1 LAAFDLLSGT
11 PISAFPTANGIPYIT
26 VYDAGNYHAVPSA
39 QYIKSTSNLWVP
51 VSATDPMFIET
62 TGRTPGIYNVTMTN
76 ANTEYSQ
83 ALTNCKKFII
93 LMRENDTAFRIAFV
107 TGKVATSTVP
117 YFTVP
122 EGSSYDED
130 NINFTG
136 TIYFACASAGKTI
149 QIIAW
154 S

>member
-1 LAAFDLLSGT
+1 MAAFELLSGV
-11 PISAFPTANGIPYIT
+11 PIAAFPTATGIPYIT
-26 VYDAGNYHAVPSA
+26 VYDIGNNHAVPSA
-39 QYIKSTSNLWVP
+39 QYIKSANLWVP
-51 VSATDPMFIET
+51 ISTADPMPVET
-62 TGRTPGIYNVTMTN
+62 AGRTPGIYNVTMTN

-122 EGSSYDED
+122 EGSSYNED

-136 TIYFACASAGKTI
+136 TIYFACASAGKNI

>member
-1 LAAFDLLSGT
+1 LAAFELLSGV
-11 PISAFPTANGIPYIT
+11 PISAFPTAIGVPYIT
-26 VYDAGNYHAVPSA
+26 VYDTGNNHAVPSA
-39 QYIKSTSNLWVP
+39 QYIKSANLWVP
-51 VSATDPMFIET
+51 ISTADPMPVET
-62 TGRTPGIYNVTMTN
+62 TGRIPVIYNVTMTN

-93 LMRENDTAFRIAFV
+93 LMRENDTTFRIAFV
-107 TGKVATSTVP
+107 TGKVATPTAP

-136 TIYFACASAGKTI
+136 TIYFACSLAGKII
-149 QIIAW
+149 QIITW

>member
-1 LAAFDLLSGT
+1 LAAFDLPSGT
-11 PISAFPTANGIPYIT
+11 PIIAFPTANGVPYIT
-26 VYDAGNYHAVPSA
+26 VYDTDNFHTVPSA
-39 QYIKSTSNLWVP
+39 QYIKSANLWVP
-51 VSATDPMFIET
+51 ISTADPMPVET
-62 TGRTPGIYNVTMTN
+62 VGRIPVIYNTTMTI
-76 ANTEYSQ
+76 ASTEYSQ

-93 LMRENDTAFRIAFV
+93 LMRENDTEFRIAFV
-107 TGKVATSTVP
+107 TGKVATPTAP

-136 TIYFACASAGKTI
+136 TIYFACASAGKNI